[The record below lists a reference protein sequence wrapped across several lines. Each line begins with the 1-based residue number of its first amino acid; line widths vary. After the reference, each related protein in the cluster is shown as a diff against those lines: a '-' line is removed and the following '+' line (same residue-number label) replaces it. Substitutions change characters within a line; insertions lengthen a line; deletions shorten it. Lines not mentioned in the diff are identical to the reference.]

1 MAFTVEQRE
10 EYRRHK
16 ERLGYDKRS
25 RAVSIIQEA
34 FRNEHPNA
42 KNARPRDGIVSCGN
56 PISHDEIKIRF
67 DVNGHEYHDHKHCNS
82 WACPVCAPKRARERA
97 REIEQAL
104 NGANALG
111 FVGYFITF
119 TVPHRRCH
127 STNYVLEVLD
137 SCYRKVHQDKG
148 IRSIKDAN
156 GYVGQVKCKDYTLTD
171 NGTHAHLHCLWFFDG
186 VEDAAGFADVLRSA
200 LFDKW
205 DRLVHNETG
214 RHIHS
219 KYGFDLEFI
228 DLGEPGTPDA
238 ERVAHYA
245 AKSISVYMSD
255 GEKGKSKTP
264 FDLLSSTASDEDK
277 ARYLDWYRGQK
288 GKRHILFSPGLKKLL
303 GVGDAKDAP
312 ADNAIVAWVGCDNAY
327 LLKDVN
333 VKHEFEDRAAASVSS
348 ALDWLQDK
356 AEKRRDE
363 MLRRKAAIDERR
375 HRRYNFPS
383 WLCSASSVDT
393 FSDVWTV
400 PYSEFVREL
409 DDTPRDAWA
418 PVIARFRHVQD
429 VEFPADV
436 EYWGLYGSVHGNQ
449 LLREFEEN
457 TPYGFRTEK
466 MAMEFIEEKIN
477 ERRELRERREAHVA
491 ALSAARRGHKLPP
504 PLYTPRSYLALESD
518 EEKSEW
524 LAENRQKYRA
534 KAEARLLSR
543 LSAFEDDERERKRR
557 RAIAAGDFFE
567 DSLFDGTGVVEPP
580 RRPSGLGAAFASA
593 GISLE
598 CSADAV
604 PVLSDCVPDAV
615 EPGSRLAALVV
626 ADDDFG
632 F

>member
-16 ERLGYDKRS
+16 ERLGFDKRS

-34 FRNEHPNA
+34 FRREHPNA

-56 PISHDEIKIRF
+56 PISYDDVKIRF
-67 DVNGHEYHDHKHCNS
+67 DVNGHEYHDSKHCNS

-111 FVGYFITF
+111 FSAYFITF

-127 STNYVLEVLD
+127 STAYVLKVLD
-137 SCYRKVHQDKG
+137 DCYKKTRHDKG
-148 IRSIKDAN
+148 VRKLLKDA
-156 GYVGQVKCKDYTLTD
+156 GFVGMVKCKDYTLTD
-171 NGTHAHLHCLWFFDG
+171 NGTHAHLHCIWLFDG
-186 VEDAAGFADVLRSA
+186 VDDAAGFADVLRSA

-205 DRLVHNETG
+205 DRLVHNETSK
-214 RHIHS
+214 HINS

-238 ERVAHYA
+238 EKVAHYA

-255 GEKGKSKTP
+255 NEKNKSKTP
-264 FDLLSSTASDEDK
+264 FDLLSSTATDEDQ
-277 ARYLDWYRGQK
+277 ARYLDWYKGQK

-303 GVGDAKDAP
+303 GVGDAKQAP

-327 LLKDVN
+327 LLKDVS

-363 MLRRKAAIDERR
+363 LRR
-375 HRRYNFPS
+375 RYLGANGVDVFP
-383 WLCSASSVDT
+383 A
-393 FSDVWTV
+393 VWTV
-400 PYSEFVREL
+400 PYTEFVREL
-409 DDTPRDAWA
+409 DDTPREEWA
-418 PVIARFRHVQD
+418 PVIARFRHVQE

-436 EYWGLYGSVHGNQ
+436 EYWSLYGSIHGNQ
-449 LLREFEEN
+449 LLREFEQETIYGSRSEN
-457 TPYGFRTEK
+457 
-466 MAMEFIEEKIN
+466 MARRYIEEKMN
-477 ERRELRERREAHVA
+477 KRRELNGRRKAHA
-491 ALSAARRGHKLPP
+491 AGLSAARGRKPP
-504 PLYTPRSYLALESD
+504 APLYTPRSYSALETD
-518 EEKSEW
+518 EERSEW
-524 LAENRQKYRA
+524 ISKNREKYRA
-534 KAEARLLSR
+534 KAEARLQMR
-543 LSAFEDDERERKRR
+543 LACFEDADRERQRR
-557 RAIAAGDFFE
+557 RAIAAGDYFE
-567 DSLFDGTGVVEPP
+567 DSLFDGAGVITPP
-580 RRPSGLGAAFASA
+580 RRPSALGAAFASA
-593 GISLE
+593 GISLD
-598 CSADAV
+598 CPAGSV

-615 EPGSRLAALVV
+615 EPGSRLATLGVG
-626 ADDDFG
+626 DDDFW